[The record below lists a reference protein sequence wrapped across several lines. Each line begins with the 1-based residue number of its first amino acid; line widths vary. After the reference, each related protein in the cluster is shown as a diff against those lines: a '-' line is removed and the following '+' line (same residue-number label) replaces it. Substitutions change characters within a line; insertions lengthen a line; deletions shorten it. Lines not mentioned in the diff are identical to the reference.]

1 MIGRVVHIGVT
12 VTNLEKSMDFYENVL
27 GLKLQGKM
35 VMKGKETDA
44 LFNMENVEVKIAYY
58 NGSDE
63 LLCPPVELLEFSN
76 GVKAPCSLNQTS
88 ISEICFIVKDI
99 DAVYN
104 RLKSK
109 GVEFLSEPQF
119 FDFTKEGFSKSRAVY
134 FKDNDGIIL
143 ELMEYL

>member
-12 VTNLEKSMDFYENVL
+12 VSNLEKSMDFYGNIL
-27 GLKLQGKM
+27 GLKLTGKM

-44 LFNMENVEVKIAYY
+44 LFNMNNVEVKIAYF

-76 GVKAPCSLNQTS
+76 GVKADCDLNRTS

-99 DAVYN
+99 DAVYKK
-104 RLKSK
+104 LKNK
-109 GVEFLSEPQF
+109 GVEFISEPQF
-119 FDFTKEGFSKSRAVY
+119 FDFTKDGFGKSKAVY